1 MCVIYAI
8 IGLVTVILLALSFP
22 VTAPLLLFG
31 PLVLLAL
38 KLFLGLVVLYLIG
51 RGVVWL
57 LGRRRPPQVP
67 PPRRGPRREHPDGL
81 QPCTSPSSVDGGAD
95 LTRRPRPP

>member
-1 MCVIYAI
+1 MCVSYLL
-8 IGLVTVILLALSFP
+8 IGLVTVILLALSFLI
-22 VTAPLLLFG
+22 TAPLLHLFG

-38 KLFLGLVVLYLIG
+38 KLFLGLVVLYLLG

-67 PPRRGPRREHPDGL
+67 PPP
-81 QPCTSPSSVDGGAD
+81 
-95 LTRRPRPP
+95 PRPSP